1 MEWLSCIRKTID
13 LLEEQ
18 LLENAALD
26 DDFDI
31 GKVARE
37 VGVSAFY
44 LQKGFAIMT
53 GYSIAEYVRNR
64 RLYLAALDIL
74 SGSKVIDVAL
84 NYGYDTPDSF
94 TKAFSRFHGVTPMQL
109 KNEPH
114 RLKTFLPLK
123 INITIQG
130 SNKMDYIIEDSSE
143 FTVIGFEREI
153 ANNQGYEK
161 VPKFWDEIK
170 EKHLDKAWRTC
181 RPENAIEEAILKNNI
196 GMLGICI
203 DDNNP
208 KTFRYM
214 IAGLYKGGEVPEGLT
229 LYKVPKT
236 TWAKFLST
244 GPLPGAL
251 QSLNTKI
258 FKEWLPGNADWEFTM
273 GMNIE
278 YYMEGDSSS
287 ADYHAAI
294 WIPVKKKG

>member
-13 LLEEQ
+13 ILEEQ
-18 LLENAALD
+18 LLECAGLD

-53 GYSIAEYVRNR
+53 GFSIAEYVRNR

-74 SGSKVIDVAL
+74 SGRKVIDVAL
-84 NYGYDTPDSF
+84 DFGYDTPDSF

-114 RLKTFLPLK
+114 RLNTFLPLK

-130 SNKMDYIIEDSSE
+130 GNKMDYIIEESAE
-143 FTVIGFEREI
+143 FTVIGFEREF
-153 ANNQGYEK
+153 AFDQGYEK
-161 VPKFWDEIK
+161 VPKFWNEIN
-170 EKHLDKAWRTC
+170 EKHLAKAWQNS
-181 RPENAIEEAILKNNI
+181 RPENAVEEAVIKNHI
-196 GMLGICI
+196 GMFGVCI
-203 DDNNP
+203 DDDNS

-214 IAGLYKGGEVPEGLT
+214 IAGKYEGGEVPEGLS
-229 LYKVPKT
+229 LYKIPKT
-236 TWAKFLST
+236 TWAKFLSK

-258 FKEWLPGNADWEFTM
+258 FNEWLPGNADWEIAQT
-273 GMNIE
+273 MNIE
-278 YYMEGDSSS
+278 YYMDGDSSS
-287 ADYHAAI
+287 ADYESAI
-294 WIPVKKKG
+294 WIPVKRK

>member
-26 DDFDI
+26 
-31 GKVARE
+31 
-37 VGVSAFY
+37 
-44 LQKGFAIMT
+44 
-53 GYSIAEYVRNR
+53 
-64 RLYLAALDIL
+64 IL

-84 NYGYDTPDSF
+84 DYGYDTPDSF

-130 SNKMDYIIEDSSE
+130 GNKMDYIIEDSSE

-196 GMLGICI
+196 GMLSICI
-203 DDNNP
+203 DDNN
-208 KTFRYM
+208 
-214 IAGLYKGGEVPEGLT
+214 
-229 LYKVPKT
+229 PKT

-258 FKEWLPGNADWEFTM
+258 FKEWLPGNADWEFSM

-294 WIPVKKKG
+294 WIPVKKK

>member
-13 LLEEQ
+13 ILEEQ
-18 LLENAALD
+18 LLECAGLD

-53 GYSIAEYVRNR
+53 GVSIAEYVRNR

-74 SGSKVIDVAL
+74 SGRKVIDVAL
-84 NYGYDTPDSF
+84 DFGYDTPDSF

-114 RLKTFLPLK
+114 RLNTFLPLK

-130 SNKMDYIIEDSSE
+130 GNKMDYIIEESAE
-143 FTVIGFEREI
+143 FTVIGFEREF
-153 ANNQGYEK
+153 AFDQGYEK
-161 VPKFWDEIK
+161 VPKFWNEIN
-170 EKHLDKAWRTC
+170 EKHLAKAWQNS
-181 RPENAIEEAILKNNI
+181 RPENAVEEAVIKNHI
-196 GMLGICI
+196 GMFGVCI
-203 DDNNP
+203 DSNDS

-214 IAGLYKGGEVPEGLT
+214 IAGKYEGGEVPEGLS

-236 TWAKFLST
+236 TWAKFLSK

-258 FKEWLPGNADWEFTM
+258 FNEWLPGNADWEIAQT
-273 GMNIE
+273 MNIE
-278 YYMEGDSSS
+278 YYMDGDSSS
-287 ADYHAAI
+287 ADYESAI
-294 WIPVKKKG
+294 WIPVKRR